1 MREKRGEA
9 RAKAQSLFRGFGD
22 RESTGDP
29 TAKLSR
35 ATHKSTDDE
44 RVDNPWGRQKNQQ
57 VKLGEPQ
64 AQTP

>member
-35 ATHKSTDDE
+35 VGGDNHLVRLNDE
-44 RVDNPWGRQKNQQ
+44 RDGRW
-57 VKLGEPQ
+57 
-64 AQTP
+64 